1 MTPHQGS
8 GAGQAFEDVY
18 ILAALLAHPLTT
30 IETVHIALKVY
41 ETIRLPHANF
51 VMRQSRRN
59 GLLYEFNSPEFS
71 SIDTEIESPE
81 QLSDLG
87 PTIIKGWEW
96 AWKTDVED
104 DKLFAIKLFEEHL
117 KKGI

>member
-81 QLSDLG
+81 QLSELG

-96 AWKTDVED
+96 AWKTSLEEDVD
-104 DKLFAIKLFEEHL
+104 RAVRMIQRS
-117 KKGI
+117 

>member
-41 ETIRLPHANF
+41 ENIRLPHANF

-81 QLSDLG
+81 QLSELG

-104 DKLFAIKLFEEHL
+104 DKLLAINLFEEHL